1 MCPERFTFGSEN
13 CSCLGCSRQ
22 RGAGLPFALFILVV
36 LSFIAVAIAFLSE
49 DSGQRFGL
57 EINSMRAF
65 YAAESGAQ
73 IAVHRRVPPSGS
85 PTACASNMLNLSFTT
100 SGLAGCSVSVDCV
113 SSSLGSQT
121 YSTLTSTGV
130 CGSLNDEARRIVQ
143 VRIK

>member
-1 MCPERFTFGSEN
+1 MCPEFPSDHQSYPLRLKQSQG
-13 CSCLGCSRQ
+13 
-22 RGAGLPFALFILVV
+22 GAGLPLALFILVV
-36 LSFIAVAIAFLSE
+36 LSLISVAIAFLSE

-73 IAVHRRVPPSGS
+73 VAVLRRIPPSGS
-85 PTACASNMLNLSFTT
+85 PAACAAGMVSLSFSTA
-100 SGLAGCSVSVDCV
+100 GLSGCSVTVDCESATAGGV
-113 SSSLGSQT
+113 T

-130 CGSLNDEARRIVQ
+130 CGSLRDEARRIVQ